1 MPEYETIDAAN
12 EAIAKKIIDAQPT
25 LVDVVRAKT
34 VIPELDGKLILHA
47 GPPIAFGDMPD
58 PVQGAAIGA
67 VLFEGWAEDEA
78 TARRVCEEEV
88 EFAPNHHFG
97 AVGAMGGILSGN
109 LPVFVVENT
118 TDGNRAYT
126 TMHEGEGKV
135 LRFGVYDE
143 SVGANL
149 VWMRDVLGAGLSK
162 ALKLLPDGGLA
173 VNPILAEAVTMGDEF
188 HVRMAAASSIMFR
201 ELAPKLVQVGLS
213 QDQLESV
220 LNFLAGNKNFFL
232 TLGMAAGKAVLDA
245 AATIQDGSIVTCLTR
260 NGKEFAI
267 RVSGL
272 GDRWFTGPEDT
283 LDTLYFPGFSD
294 EDACP
299 DCGDSAIL
307 EAYGL
312 GGLVAV
318 AAPSVQQLVGTGA
331 GGFDEALATSEEQ
344 QEIVVANNPNMP
356 IPNWNFRGIPVG
368 IDIRK
373 VVATGI
379 APLITTAVMHK
390 KAGIGMV
397 GVGKVRA
404 SMPCFTSALEALGEN
419 RGGTAVA

>member
-1 MPEYETIDAAN
+1 M
-12 EAIAKKIIDAQPT
+12 
-25 LVDVVRAKT
+25 
-34 VIPELDGKLILHA
+34 
-47 GPPIAFGDMPD
+47 
-58 PVQGAAIGA
+58 
-67 VLFEGWAEDEA
+67 
-78 TARRVCEEEV
+78 CEEEI
-88 EFAPNHHFG
+88 EFAPNHHYG

-149 VWMRDVLGAGLSK
+149 TWMRDVLGEGLSK

-188 HVRMAAASSIMFR
+188 HVRMSAASSIMFR
-201 ELAPKLVQVGLS
+201 ELAPKLVQVGLP
-213 QDQLESV
+213 QDQLQSV
-220 LNFLAGNKNFFL
+220 LDFLAGNKNFFL

-245 AATIQDGSIVTCLTR
+245 GATIQEGSIVTCLTR
-260 NGKEFAI
+260 NGREFAI

-294 EDACP
+294 DDACP

-318 AAPSVQQLVGTGA
+318 AAPSVQQLVGTGE

-404 SMPCFTSALEALGEN
+404 SMPCFTSALEALAET
-419 RGGTAVA
+419 RGGAAVA

>member
-1 MPEYETIDAAN
+1 
-12 EAIAKKIIDAQPT
+12 
-25 LVDVVRAKT
+25 
-34 VIPELDGKLILHA
+34 
-47 GPPIAFGDMPD
+47 
-58 PVQGAAIGA
+58 
-67 VLFEGWAEDEA
+67 
-78 TARRVCEEEV
+78 VCAEEV
-88 EFAPNHHFG
+88 TFAPNHHYG

-143 SVGANL
+143 SVGENL
-149 VWMRDVLGAGLSK
+149 VWMRDVLGAALSK

-173 VNPILAEAVTMGDEF
+173 VNPILAQAITMGDEF
-188 HVRMAAASSIMFR
+188 HVRITAASSLLFR
-201 ELAPKLVQVGLS
+201 ELGPKLVQVGLP
-213 QDQLESV
+213 QKELESV
-220 LNFLAGNKNFFL
+220 MDFLAGNVNYFL
-232 TLGMAAGKAVLDA
+232 TLGMASGKAVLDA
-245 AATIQDGSIVTCLTR
+245 AATIEDGSIVTCLTR
-260 NGKEFAI
+260 NGREFAI

-272 GDRWFTGPEDT
+272 GDRWFTGPEDE
-283 LDTLYFPGFSD
+283 LDTLFFPGFSED
-294 EDACP
+294 DACP

-312 GGLVAV
+312 GGPVAV
-318 AAPSVQQLVGTGA
+318 AAPAVQQIVGTGE
-331 GGFDEALATSEEQ
+331 GGYEEALATSEEQ
-344 QEIVVANNPNMP
+344 SEIMVGSNPNMP
-356 IPNWNFRGIPVG
+356 IPNWNFRGVPVG

-379 APLITTAVMHK
+379 APMITTAVMHK

-404 SMPCFTSALEALGEN
+404 SMPCFEAALEALAEA
-419 RGGTAVA
+419 RGAV